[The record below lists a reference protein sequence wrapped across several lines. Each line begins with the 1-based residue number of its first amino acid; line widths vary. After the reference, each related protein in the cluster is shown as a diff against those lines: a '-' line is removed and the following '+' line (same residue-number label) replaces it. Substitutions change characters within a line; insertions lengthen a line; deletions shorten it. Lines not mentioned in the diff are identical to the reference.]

1 MASLIPTTFA
11 LTLAAAGA
19 ALAVPAGAR
28 TVESWEV
35 VPSQQNCTMIS
46 TFEDDVSIG
55 LIWSPK
61 TGELGFM
68 AAVPHPSGLA
78 GRPAAALELTF
89 DGDTPYTEWED
100 QRAAV
105 VPGNDSDAVI
115 ANWGAAHSAQ
125 LAETVGGADHVVVR
139 IGGRTVGTYDL
150 AGSPAAYRELTHC
163 GSQLASR

>member
-1 MASLIPTTFA
+1 MAYITPNAFA
-11 LTLAAAGA
+11 LAGAMLALAA
-19 ALAVPAGAR
+19 PAGAR
-28 TVESWEV
+28 TIDSWEV

-61 TGELGFM
+61 SGELGFM
-68 AAVPHPSGLA
+68 ATLPRPSGLD
-78 GRPAAALELTF
+78 GKPAASLALTF
-89 DGDTPYTEWED
+89 DGDAPLTEWED

-105 VPGNDSDAVI
+105 VAGADSDAVI
-115 ANWGAAHSAQ
+115 ASWGAAHSEA
-125 LAETVGGADHVVVR
+125 LARAVGGAKHVVVR
-139 IGGRTVGTYDL
+139 VGGRTVGTYDL